1 MKWPSKMIFIVVL
14 PLFSPR
20 MNIQQKQNLL
30 CKNYIPFRIFQ
41 KHGKF
46 LCVWLGVI
54 SSSINILISE
64 EWYSNLLVWS
74 FFMTTSQ
81 EEEESCYRQLLGS
94 HFNGGSHLR
103 AFLLLGYLDGS
114 LGISAKP
121 FETTNE
127 PIAWPDWLCGAKSG
141 YYMNFWSSSSTRY
154 TLYSI

>member
-14 PLFSPR
+14 PLYSPR

-30 CKNYIPFRIFQ
+30 CKNYIPFRISQ

-81 EEEESCYRQLLGS
+81 EEEEPCYRQLLGS
-94 HFNGGSHLR
+94 HFDGGLS
-103 AFLLLGYLDGS
+103 FKGLLVAWLPGW
-114 LGISAKP
+114 ISWHFGQALWNHQR
-121 FETTNE
+121 TNSMTGLVMRRKKRLLHE
-127 PIAWPDWLCGAKSG
+127 LLVIIF
-141 YYMNFWSSSSTRY
+141 Y
-154 TLYSI
+154 